1 MRRAPRPSLVKP
13 DAETAYAAAEELMRA
28 GSTTTARRAL
38 LDFVT
43 THPADPRAE
52 LALLDLARLAL
63 AAGHPLEARA
73 YVARLLASTK
83 DESLIDL
90 ARQVERRIDAAA
102 PTEAEP
108 VR

>member
-1 MRRAPRPSLVKP
+1 
-13 DAETAYAAAEELMRA
+13 MRA

-43 THPADPRAE
+43 AHPADPRAE

-63 AAGHPLEARA
+63 AAGHPIEARA
-73 YVARLLASTK
+73 HVARLLASTK
-83 DESLIDL
+83 DEALIDL

-102 PTEAEP
+102 PTDAGP
-108 VR
+108 VRQTH